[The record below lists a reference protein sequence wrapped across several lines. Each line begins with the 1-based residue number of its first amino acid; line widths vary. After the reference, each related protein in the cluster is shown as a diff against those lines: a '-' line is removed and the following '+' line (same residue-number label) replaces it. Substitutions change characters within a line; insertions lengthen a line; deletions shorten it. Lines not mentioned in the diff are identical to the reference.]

1 MNVSVKTSATARP
14 RNRRSVML
22 ETRKRLARRR
32 SSAASAGPTAVPRSS
47 LSYLVK
53 SSRRAM
59 APASRVRRPPVGH
72 EPGDATTELVSAMG
86 SANTTTPGG
95 HAAVYDALMWPFER
109 AALGAG
115 RRRAARA
122 AAPVTVVEGV
132 AESLPFAAAS
142 FETAVTSFS
151 FCTLADPAAAL
162 GELRRVLIPRGR
174 LLMLEHVHLPWQP
187 GRRLQSW
194 AAPAWAAVAGGCRLD
209 RDTGRFVREAGFLVL
224 HERSHV
230 LGWIVELEARS
241 PVGLHRPPISG

>member
-1 MNVSVKTSATARP
+1 MNVTVKTSAKART
-14 RNRRSVML
+14 RNRRNVMPD
-22 ETRKRLARRR
+22 TRKRLARRR
-32 SSAASAGPTAVPRSS
+32 SSAASAGPTATPRSS

-86 SANTTTPGG
+86 NANTTTPGG
-95 HAAVYDALMWPFER
+95 RVLEV
-109 AALGAG
+109 GAG
-115 RRRAARA
+115 TGSQLRWYPAGAKVTALEPDPGMAARARRRAARA

-162 GELRRVLIPRGR
+162 GELRRVLIPSGR

-187 GRRLQSW
+187 G
-194 AAPAWAAVAGGCRLD
+194 
-209 RDTGRFVREAGFLVL
+209 
-224 HERSHV
+224 
-230 LGWIVELEARS
+230 
-241 PVGLHRPPISG
+241 IS